1 MTFGNSPYGKT
12 GAGDEQFPDP
22 FLDVASQNMP
32 TTMKNALW
40 WSEYI
45 WGVFGTYR
53 MAMERIVSY
62 FLTDVDVGGDISDD
76 EKKKWSEY
84 LDETLGVMDFLQNMM
99 RDRMCYGNAFGSVI
113 IPFRRF
119 LMCPKTGDMYPLRE
133 VYNKAPFNFKW
144 SSNFE
149 FVATCPKTKWRGP
162 WKVVDKPQDEEHTIR
177 LKRWNPHEMELL
189 HDPYT
194 DEVSYLWR
202 IPEDY
207 KRQVKKGHLYHLER
221 VSEQVLL
228 AIKNNQVF
236 RFNDDAIFH
245 MKEPTLAG
253 IKNRGWGLP
262 RSLVNFR
269 QIYYVQV
276 LRRYN
281 EAIAMDYVIP
291 FRLITPATR
300 GGGGAGGLPAQD
312 PMMFYNAGDFRSQVK
327 NMINRRRK
335 DPASWQILPFPVQYD
350 MMGGDANKLA
360 PRDLIDQGLETLLN
374 ETGTPV
380 ELYKGTLQTQAA
392 PTALRLFES
401 TWRSLVHETNGLL
414 QWIVSAVGEAM
425 SWDKVDASL
434 TKVTIADDMQ
444 KQMAALQL
452 MMGQQVSGT
461 TGLKAIGYDWESE
474 QKLLSEEAQKQQELQ
489 ARAQEEMEQA
499 GFAAEIAKGQQGG
512 APPPGGQGAAM
523 GQAGSMA
530 GAAQGGGNPEGADAQ
545 SAMGAGGTPVSE
557 YIQTMGPNTPVTPN
571 DLQAAADALAQ
582 QLLGLPEGQKDS
594 ELRKLKQF
602 NPTLHALVREK
613 MDDIRRDARMQG
625 GAMLMG
631 QSGMGGGAGAPPM

>member
-1 MTFGNSPYGKT
+1 
-12 GAGDEQFPDP
+12 
-22 FLDVASQNMP
+22 
-32 TTMKNALW
+32 
-40 WSEYI
+40 
-45 WGVFGTYR
+45 
-53 MAMERIVSY
+53 
-62 FLTDVDVGGDISDD
+62 
-76 EKKKWSEY
+76 
-84 LDETLGVMDFLQNMM
+84 
-99 RDRMCYGNAFGSVI
+99 
-113 IPFRRF
+113 
-119 LMCPKTGDMYPLRE
+119 
-133 VYNKAPFNFKW
+133 
-144 SSNFE
+144 
-149 FVATCPKTKWRGP
+149 
-162 WKVVDKPQDEEHTIR
+162 
-177 LKRWNPHEMELL
+177 
-189 HDPYT
+189 
-194 DEVSYLWR
+194 
-202 IPEDY
+202 
-207 KRQVKKGHLYHLER
+207 
-221 VSEQVLL
+221 
-228 AIKNNQVF
+228 
-236 RFNDDAIFH
+236 
-245 MKEPTLAG
+245 
-253 IKNRGWGLP
+253 LP

-401 TWRSLVHETNGLL
+401 TWRSLVHETNSLL
-414 QWIVSAVGEAM
+414 QWIVAAVGEAM

-523 GQAGSMA
+523 GEAGSMA

-602 NPTLHALVREK
+602 NPTLHALVRER